1 MSFPNPKHFFTSDP
15 PQASRRNTAPPP
27 ASSPPLPPQII
38 DPQGV
43 TLVREFSWA
52 GLADTLPQIPES
64 SHHFRSRVRETPLRD
79 GEGDTHIKGT
89 SLRGS
94 IDSESDDGSLPNL
107 NTLTNF
113 FAPDNTSRHNEERGG
128 IQFDPEK
135 VGNAQPTQSNH
146 TKDAWQ
152 NAFQKRPANQP
163 APWEIPVHPTTDNL
177 PLLPHFSTETP
188 KATVEKYVHCLQS
201 SIADIIQ
208 DFGCTP
214 DNARDI
220 LFARE
225 ISTLQNN
232 NSILIKMMESQQT
245 QLAENN
251 RLLTT
256 IRNDMTSNPGPA
268 KRAPPPPVRPKPQRL
283 KGTGQR

>member
-15 PQASRRNTAPPP
+15 PQAPRRNQAPPP
-27 ASSPPLPPQII
+27 ASSPPLPPLIT

-43 TLVREFSWA
+43 PLIRASSCS

-64 SHHFRSRVRETPLRD
+64 SHQSRSRVRETPLRD

-89 SLRGS
+89 SLPAS
-94 IDSESDDGSLPNL
+94 NISESDDGSLPTL

-135 VGNAQPTQSNH
+135 VGNGQPTQSTH

-163 APWEIPVHPTTDNL
+163 APWETIVHPSIDNL
-177 PLLPHFSTETP
+177 PLIPHISAETP
-188 KATVEKYVHCLQS
+188 KATVEKHIHCLRS
-201 SIADIIQ
+201 GIANIIQ
-208 DFGCTP
+208 DFSCTP

-220 LFARE
+220 LFTRE

-232 NSILIKMMESQQT
+232 NSIL
-245 QLAENN
+245 
-251 RLLTT
+251 
-256 IRNDMTSNPGPA
+256 
-268 KRAPPPPVRPKPQRL
+268 V
-283 KGTGQR
+283 

>member
-15 PQASRRNTAPPP
+15 PQAQRTNPAPPP
-27 ASSPPLPPQII
+27 ASSPPLPPQTI

-43 TLVREFSWA
+43 PLVRASSWA
-52 GLADTLPQIPES
+52 GLADTLPHIPES
-64 SHHFRSRVRETPLRD
+64 SHARSRVRETPLRD
-79 GEGDTHIKGT
+79 VEGDTHIKGT
-89 SLRGS
+89 SPQQSVTSG
-94 IDSESDDGSLPNL
+94 SDDDELPPNL
-107 NTLTNF
+107 NILTNF
-113 FAPDNTSRHNEERGG
+113 FSPDNTSRLNEERGG

-135 VGNAQPTQSNH
+135 VGSAQPTQSNH

-152 NAFQKRPANQP
+152 NSFQKRSANEP
-163 APWEIPVHPTTDNL
+163 APWQTPVHPSVDNL
-177 PLLPHFSTETP
+177 PLIPHFSAETP
-188 KATVEKYVHCLQS
+188 KATVEKHIHCLRS
-201 SIADIIQ
+201 RIADIIQ

-214 DNARDI
+214 ENARDI

-232 NSILIKMMESQQT
+232 NSILIKMMELQQT

-256 IRNDMTSNPGPA
+256 IRNDMTSNPGLA
-268 KRAPPPPVRPKPQRL
+268 KKAPPPPVRPKPL
-283 KGTGQR
+283 SL

>member
-15 PQASRRNTAPPP
+15 PQAPRRNQPPPP
-27 ASSPPLPPQII
+27 ASSPPLPPLIT

-43 TLVREFSWA
+43 PLVRASSWA

-64 SHHFRSRVRETPLRD
+64 SHSRSRVRETPLRD

-89 SLRGS
+89 SLPAS
-94 IDSESDDGSLPNL
+94 NISESDDGSLPTL

-135 VGNAQPTQSNH
+135 VGNDQPTQSTH

-163 APWEIPVHPTTDNL
+163 APWETPVHPSVDNL
-177 PLLPHFSTETP
+177 PLIPHFSAETP
-188 KATVEKYVHCLQS
+188 KETVEKHIHCL
-201 SIADIIQ
+201 
-208 DFGCTP
+208 
-214 DNARDI
+214 
-220 LFARE
+220 
-225 ISTLQNN
+225 
-232 NSILIKMMESQQT
+232 
-245 QLAENN
+245 
-251 RLLTT
+251 
-256 IRNDMTSNPGPA
+256 
-268 KRAPPPPVRPKPQRL
+268 
-283 KGTGQR
+283 